1 MARRRALVIG
11 CGGTLGFAW
20 TIAALTAAEEQLNWD
35 ARTAEVLVGTSAGA
49 EVVSALGSGR
59 SVSDLLAA
67 LRAEPG
73 ADPLLLN
80 HVHTHPGALP
90 PVPWPGLPGAGLVAA
105 AVRGRVSPGSGLVG
119 LLPRGRGDA
128 HWLHRFGAALA
139 DGRPWPDSTRTWL
152 VAADARSGRRVAFGA
167 PGAPAADLGS
177 AMAASWAIPGWFPP
191 VRIGGR
197 TYLDGGAVSPTSAD
211 LLVPLAVPL
220 RLDEVVI
227 VAPMA
232 TSGGAPTT
240 GLSRFERVLRR
251 WMTRTVDAEELR
263 LRAAGCRVVRI
274 EPGARELAVMGP
286 NFMDLRRRP
295 ATLDVSLRT
304 APDRVK
310 RAIDRSIPA

>member
-1 MARRRALVIG
+1 MAPRRALVVG

-20 TIAALTAAEEQLNWD
+20 TVAALTAVEAELDWD
-35 ARTAEVLVGTSAGA
+35 VRTAEVSVGTSAGA

-67 LRAEPG
+67 VRGETG
-73 ADPLLLN
+73 ADPVLLG
-80 HVHTHPGALP
+80 HVHAHPGALP
-90 PVPWPGLPGAGLVAA
+90 PVPWPGLPGSGLVTA

-128 HWLHRFGAALA
+128 RWLHRFGAALA
-139 DGRPWPDSTRTWL
+139 EGRPWPDSTHTWL

-167 PGAPAADLGS
+167 PGAPATGLGS
-177 AMAASWAIPGWFPP
+177 AIAASWAIPGWFPP
-191 VRIGGR
+191 VRIDGR

-211 LLVPLAVPL
+211 LLVPLG
-220 RLDEVVI
+220 LDEVVI
-227 VAPMA
+227 VAPMS
-232 TSGGAPTT
+232 TSGGAPAT
-240 GLSRFERVLRR
+240 GLSRLERLLRR
-251 WMTRTVDAEELR
+251 WMTRTVDAEERL

-274 EPGARELAVMGP
+274 EPGVEELAVMGA
-286 NFMDLRRRP
+286 NFMDPRRRA

-310 RAIDRSIPA
+310 RAIDRSIAA

>member
-1 MARRRALVIG
+1 MPRRRALVIG

-20 TIAALTAAEEQLNWD
+20 TIAALTAVEEQLDWD

-67 LRAEPG
+67 LRAEPD
-73 ADPLLLN
+73 ADPLLLD
-80 HVHTHPGALP
+80 HVHTHPGVLP
-90 PVPWPGLPGAGLVAA
+90 PVPWPGLPGAGLAAA

-128 HWLHRFGAALA
+128 RWLHRFGAALA
-139 DGRPWPDSTRTWL
+139 DGGTWLDSTRTWL

-167 PGAPAADLGS
+167 PGAPTADLGS
-177 AMAASWAIPGWFPP
+177 AIAASWAIPGWFPP
-191 VRIGGR
+191 VRIGAR
-197 TYLDGGAVSPTSAD
+197 TYLDGGALSPTSAD
-211 LLVPLAVPL
+211 LLVPLG
-220 RLDEVVI
+220 LDEVVI

-232 TSGGAPTT
+232 TSGGAPAT

-274 EPGARELAVMGP
+274 EPGARELAAMGP

-310 RAIDRSIPA
+310 RAIDRSTTA

>member
-1 MARRRALVIG
+1 VARRRGLVIG

-20 TIAALTAAEEQLNWD
+20 TIAALAAAEEQLHWD

-49 EVVSALGSGR
+49 EVVAALGSGR

-67 LRAEPG
+67 LRSEPD
-73 ADPLLLN
+73 ADRLLLS
-80 HVHTHPGALP
+80 HVHAHPGALP

-128 HWLHRFGAALA
+128 GWLHRFGAALA
-139 DGRPWPDSTRTWL
+139 DGRPWLDSTRTWL

-167 PGAPAADLGS
+167 PGSPTTDLGS
-177 AMAASWAIPGWFPP
+177 AIAASWAIPGWFPP
-191 VRIGGR
+191 VRISGR
-197 TYLDGGAVSPTSAD
+197 TYLDGGALSPTSAD
-211 LLVPLAVPL
+211 LLVPLG
-220 RLDEVVI
+220 LDEVVI
-227 VAPMA
+227 VAPMS
-232 TSGGAPTT
+232 TSMGAPAT

-251 WMTRTVDAEELR
+251 WMTRTVDAEVLR
-263 LRAAGCRVVRI
+263 LRATGCRVVRI

-310 RAIDRSIPA
+310 RAIDRSIQT

>member
-1 MARRRALVIG
+1 MPGRRALVIG

-20 TIAALTAAEEQLNWD
+20 TVAALAAAEEQLDWD

-67 LRAEPG
+67 LRSEPG
-73 ADPLLLN
+73 ADPLLLD

-128 HWLHRFGAALA
+128 GWLHRFGAALA
-139 DGRPWPDSTRTWL
+139 DGRPWLDSTRTWL
-152 VAADARSGRRVAFGA
+152 VAADARTGRRVAFGA
-167 PGAPAADLGS
+167 PGAPPADLGS
-177 AMAASWAIPGWFPP
+177 AIAASWAIPGWFPP

-197 TYLDGGAVSPTSAD
+197 TYLDGGALSPTSAD
-211 LLVPLAVPL
+211 LLVPLG
-220 RLDEVVI
+220 LDEVVI
-227 VAPMA
+227 VAPMS
-232 TSGGAPTT
+232 TSGGAPAT
-240 GLSRFERVLRR
+240 GLSHLERVLRR
-251 WMTRTVDAEELR
+251 WMTRTVDAEVLR

-304 APDRVK
+304 TPDRVK
-310 RAIDRSIPA
+310 RAIDRSTAA